1 MGDTD
6 TSSEESSSRME
17 VDPVQT
23 RARSAASIHDF
34 EEEGLLRRSNSAP
47 MINGPNI
54 NEESIVFQA
63 SPTRGR
69 VRRFS
74 ANLTPNSSKPTS
86 APIRIPSRI
95 NQIKQEESINIS
107 QRETEHEREVQSAF
121 HMSQSWNELCLDESI
136 KTLRNEQNHKKSF
149 ADPLSI
155 ATSLSVSICSSP
167 SPTRIMPK
175 QCFSPSMQHRTGMSS
190 PSPIP
195 SPTTQ
200 VFRARSMSPVLRPG
214 TLNFKRKLDSDGEAS
229 PPKKHF
235 MYSPNSH
242 MHSHMSLQVAGNHIR
257 QPSSLVPSSRSMDTS
272 PSDRLPIVT
281 TSSISTQPSSSCF
294 SFSAIS
300 DAGV

>member
-1 MGDTD
+1 MADSD
-6 TSSEESSSRME
+6 TSSEASRME
-17 VDPVQT
+17 VDPVQI
-23 RARSAASIHDF
+23 RAQSAASVHEF
-34 EEEGLLRRSNSAP
+34 SEEEGQLRRSNSAP
-47 MINGPNI
+47 MINGPSV
-54 NEESIVFQA
+54 NEESLVFQP

-136 KTLRNEQNHKKSF
+136 KSLRNDNHKKSF

-167 SPTRIMPK
+167 SPTRILPK
-175 QCFSPSMQHRTGMSS
+175 QCFSPSMQHRSTGMSS

-200 VFRARSMSPVLRPG
+200 VYRARSMSPVLRPG

-229 PPKKHF
+229 PPKKLF
-235 MYSPNSH
+235 MCSPNSH
-242 MHSHMSLQVAGNHIR
+242 SHLSLQVAGSHAR
-257 QPSSLVPSSRSMDTS
+257 LPSGLPSSTRAMDTS
-272 PSDRLPIVT
+272 PSDHLPIVT
-281 TSSISTQPSSSCF
+281 TSSIPTQPSSSCF
-294 SFSAIS
+294 AFSAIS